1 MRNPCFLA
9 LTRPVSIAGL
19 PMTHVVILLMAVVG
33 GFIATLSVTWLLA
46 SAGPGYVA
54 LRALANHDARLLDV
68 ILVSVVRT
76 PPPPGWFRGRG
87 MVYRA

>member
-19 PMTHVVILLMAVVG
+19 PMTYVVLLLMVVVG

-46 SAGPGYVA
+46 SAVLGYGA

-68 ILVSVVRT
+68 ILVSIVRT
-76 PPPPGWFRGRG
+76 PPPPGWFGGRG

>member
-19 PMTHVVILLMAVVG
+19 PMTHVVILLMTVVG

-54 LRALANHDARLLDV
+54 LRALANHDARFLDV
-68 ILVSVVRT
+68 ILVSLVRT
-76 PPPPGWFRGRG
+76 PPPPGWFRGKG

>member
-1 MRNPCFLA
+1 
-9 LTRPVSIAGL
+9 
-19 PMTHVVILLMAVVG
+19 MTYVVLLLMVVVG

-46 SAGPGYVA
+46 SAGPGYGA
-54 LRALANHDARLLDV
+54 LRALSNHDARFLDV

-76 PPPPGWFRGRG
+76 PPPPGWFRGKG